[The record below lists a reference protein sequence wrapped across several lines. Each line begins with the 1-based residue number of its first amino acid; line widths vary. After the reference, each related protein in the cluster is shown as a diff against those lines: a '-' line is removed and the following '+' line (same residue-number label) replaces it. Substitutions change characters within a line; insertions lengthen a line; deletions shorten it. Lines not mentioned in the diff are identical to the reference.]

1 MANFVHE
8 LIDNPNLIEELIHSG
23 YKLIH
28 SGYKKIDMNRSNL
41 HFKTIES
48 ICAAFK
54 VRIIC

>member
-8 LIDNPNLIEELIHSG
+8 LIDNPNLIEE
-23 YKLIH
+23 LIH

-54 VRIIC
+54 FRIIC